1 MKSFELSTKC
11 TWSVQ
16 KTFQKSLLFFH
27 IESPI
32 AFVLFQGDLSVG
44 TSVLY
49 DYLHTEPTK
58 LMLLGPFDNDL
69 AKTVAAYA
77 GQPEFGV
84 LQVKITV
91 SVIPRKIEL
100 YSGFQS
106 MSHTWA

>member
-16 KTFQKSLLFFH
+16 KTLQKSLLFFP

-100 YSGFQS
+100 CSGAQS
-106 MSHTWA
+106 MSQTWA